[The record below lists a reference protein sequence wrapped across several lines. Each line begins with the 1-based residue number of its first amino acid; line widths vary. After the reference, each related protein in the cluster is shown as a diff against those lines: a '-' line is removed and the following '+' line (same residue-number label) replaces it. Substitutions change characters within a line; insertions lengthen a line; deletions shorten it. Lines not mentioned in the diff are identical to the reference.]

1 MNKMKK
7 LIILSLLI
15 LSVGLTGCNKQ
26 MIDTKWSFD
35 YAYVELPDGTVVE
48 GEVDSWKD
56 FDDGD
61 QLQVTIDGITYLS
74 NSSRIVLVEK

>member
-1 MNKMKK
+1 MKK
-7 LIILSLLI
+7 LILLPLI
-15 LSVGLTGCNKQ
+15 FLSVALTGCNKQ
-26 MIDTKWSFD
+26 MIDTKWSFN
-35 YAYVELPDGTVVE
+35 YAYVELPDGTVIE
-48 GEVDSWKD
+48 GKVDSWKD